1 MATITRGENGLLVD
15 GEPFDPTRMRE
26 LTDEELEKTT
36 GGVTIYTKYDKHWYG
51 SSYSKLKRNACGS
64 LDWTITGWYGA
75 NYSQYG
81 SGKEYMLT
89 RIEAT
94 CDKCGSHNVDRHFMR
109 MISKDAFG

>member
-1 MATITRGENGLLVD
+1 MQWRTR
-15 GEPFDPTRMRE
+15 
-26 LTDEELEKTT
+26 
-36 GGVTIYTKYDKHWYG
+36 
-51 SSYSKLKRNACGS
+51 C
-64 LDWTITGWYGA
+64 LDCGA

>member
-15 GEPFDPTRMRE
+15 GEPFDPTCMRE

-64 LDWTITGWYGA
+64 LDWTITGWYDM
-75 NYSQYG
+75 NQIY
-81 SGKEYMLT
+81 T
-89 RIEAT
+89 T
-94 CDKCGSHNVDRHFMR
+94 CTKCGQNVIATIDTH
-109 MISKDAFG
+109 